1 MPTYIKLLHMNILF
15 SLFVLIPNRNFN
27 LKEHMANSGLRPRC
41 RIVTKNS
48 PQVVLEQINEKLK
61 DQNLDL
67 QGQVVQ
73 EHAFIRIPEENQH
86 YWSPE
91 LHVWAREQDGETIV
105 YGVMGPK
112 PKIWTMF
119 MFFYT
124 AVLTMWFFG
133 SSYGVIQLMLGIK
146 ADFLWSIPFGLLAI
160 GLVYT
165 SAKYGQYKGKEQ
177 MELLKQFLE
186 ETVEQN

>member
-1 MPTYIKLLHMNILF
+1 
-15 SLFVLIPNRNFN
+15 
-27 LKEHMANSGLRPRC
+27 MANTGLRPRC
-41 RIVTKNS
+41 RIVTKN
-48 PQVVLEQINEKLK
+48 PPTLVLQQIKDKLK
-61 DQNLDL
+61 DRSLDL

-73 EHAFIRIPEENQH
+73 EHAFIRIPEDKQH

-91 LHVWAREQDGETIV
+91 LHVWAREQDDETIV

-124 AVLTMWFFG
+124 GVLTLTFFG
-133 SSYGVIQLMLGIK
+133 SSYGIIQLMLGIK

-160 GLVYT
+160 AIVFAA
-165 SAKYGQYKGKEQ
+165 AKYGQYKGKEQ
-177 MELLKQFLE
+177 TELLKGFLE
-186 ETVEQN
+186 ETVEKN

>member
-1 MPTYIKLLHMNILF
+1 MALERISQ
-15 SLFVLIPNRNFN
+15 SLKADSN
-27 LKEHMANSGLRPRC
+27 G
-41 RIVTKNS
+41 
-48 PQVVLEQINEKLK
+48 
-61 DQNLDL
+61 L

-73 EHAFIRIPEENQH
+73 EHAFIRIPERRQH

-124 AVLTMWFFG
+124 GVITSAFFG
-133 SSYGVIQLMLGIK
+133 SSYGVIQLMLGME
-146 ADFLWSIPFGLLAI
+146 APFLWSIPLGSLGILLVFGA
-160 GLVYT
+160 
-165 SAKYGQYKGKEQ
+165 AKYGQYKGKEQ
-177 MELLKQFLE
+177 MEELQQFLE
-186 ETVEQN
+186 HAVSDEPQAS

>member
-1 MPTYIKLLHMNILF
+1 
-15 SLFVLIPNRNFN
+15 
-27 LKEHMANSGLRPRC
+27 MANSGLRPRC

-48 PQVVLEQINEKLK
+48 PTIVLDQIKNKLK
-61 DQNLDL
+61 VQNIGLE
-67 QGQVVQ
+67 GQVVQ
-73 EHAFIRIPEENQH
+73 EHAFIRIPEEKQH

-119 MFFYT
+119 MFLYT
-124 AVLTMWFFG
+124 GVLTMAFFG
-133 SSYGVIQLMLGIK
+133 SSYGIIQLILGIK

-160 GLVYT
+160 AIVF
-165 SAKYGQYKGKEQ
+165 AAARYGQYKGKEQ
-177 MELLKQFLE
+177 TDLLRNFLE
-186 ETVEQN
+186 EAIEK